1 MNIGEKIKKLRNEK
15 FMTQSQLAGI
25 EITRNMLSRI
35 ENGAALPSLGTV
47 KYLAA
52 RLNVPA
58 GYLIGGPEDE
68 RIYKKNTELKEI
80 KKAYKSKNYA
90 ICLDMCKKSGL
101 EDEDEIMLI
110 MAESAFAAAEEEF
123 GEGKL
128 REACRL
134 FDEAAEYVGRTAYYA
149 EQIKSGAAVYFRY
162 MQRISAT
169 LSSNM
174 FDEAQVFCAPAFGN
188 EFCLYAS
195 ALAEIENNENYLA
208 STFIEKYGK
217 NNVYSLHLSALGDMR
232 GRLFVSAHAKLIRML
247 KADVKIPE
255 PVLYFVFSDIEVCS
269 KEIGDYKGAYEYS
282 HNKASII
289 QKLLS

>member
-90 ICLDMCKKSGL
+90 ICLDMCKIRTWMRTKLCLLWRNPPLPPRRRNSGGQT
-101 EDEDEIMLI
+101 E
-110 MAESAFAAAEEEF
+110 
-123 GEGKL
+123 
-128 REACRL
+128 EACRL
-134 FDEAAEYVGRTAYYA
+134 FDEAAGMW
-149 EQIKSGAAVYFRY
+149 GA
-162 MQRISAT
+162 Q
-169 LSSNM
+169 LL
-174 FDEAQVFCAPAFGN
+174 CG
-188 EFCLYAS
+188 
-195 ALAEIENNENYLA
+195 
-208 STFIEKYGK
+208 
-217 NNVYSLHLSALGDMR
+217 
-232 GRLFVSAHAKLIRML
+232 
-247 KADVKIPE
+247 AD
-255 PVLYFVFSDIEVCS
+255 
-269 KEIGDYKGAYEYS
+269 
-282 HNKASII
+282 
-289 QKLLS
+289 